1 MISKKSTPLKP
12 TEKPHK
18 KKSNNDLISKLVA
31 DISIAKAE
39 GNHQAAQSMERL
51 LKYFTS
57 KK

>member
-18 KKSNNDLISKLVA
+18 KKADSDIIAKLEADLSV
-31 DISIAKAE
+31 AKAE
-39 GNHQAAQSMERL
+39 GNGQAALSISKI